1 MNYSVK
7 KFNKY
12 DKIIE
17 HIYVGGSSKSENSQE
32 ITTTSS
38 SSNETNINNTSN
50 ISSEQNIDS
59 SMNTQIATETNTQ
72 IDNSQTMNT
81 TNINDNRSE
90 TNINNRQDNYNID
103 QSSVSNET
111 QQNIESKMYNSCGA
125 QITDV
130 EQAVNI
136 VEDNSINTAVDASN
150 VVINTGDNATLSG
163 ITLSSSV
170 VFSSPTVDRSCMLE
184 AMQELDA
191 HLDSV
196 NENSKSFT
204 GGVGGETSGKSG
216 GNTNTNET
224 SAEKKDQVDAGVDA
238 SFKGKNAPTVD
249 QGTNNLADQG
259 SDVSNTQK
267 NDQGIEATASAS
279 AGGGLSSNIFIVII
293 VIVGLLFLNENKM
306 EIDEDTLNNLLILLV
321 LLFFY
326 FKFIN

>member
-1 MNYSVK
+1 
-7 KFNKY
+7 
-12 DKIIE
+12 
-17 HIYVGGSSKSENSQE
+17 
-32 ITTTSS
+32 
-38 SSNETNINNTSN
+38 
-50 ISSEQNIDS
+50 
-59 SMNTQIATETNTQ
+59 MNTQIATETNTQ

-196 NENSKSFT
+196 NENSK
-204 GGVGGETSGKSG
+204 VIYWWRRRRNKWKVR
-216 GNTNTNET
+216 GNTNTNEIQQ
-224 SAEKKDQVDAGVDA
+224 KRKIKMQVLTLHSKV
-238 SFKGKNAPTVD
+238 
-249 QGTNNLADQG
+249 
-259 SDVSNTQK
+259 
-267 NDQGIEATASAS
+267 
-279 AGGGLSSNIFIVII
+279 
-293 VIVGLLFLNENKM
+293 KM
-306 EIDEDTLNNLLILLV
+306 HQQLI
-321 LLFFY
+321 
-326 FKFIN
+326 KEQIT

>member
-7 KFNKY
+7 TFNMNKFN
-12 DKIIE
+12 KIIE
-17 HIYVGGSSKSENSQE
+17 HIYTNASKSESNQT
-32 ITTTSS
+32 ITTTST
-38 SSNETNINNTSN
+38 SSNETNIDNTSN
-50 ISSEQNIDS
+50 ITSEQNIDS
-59 SMNTQIATETNTQ
+59 SMNTSIATETNTN
-72 IDNSQTMNT
+72 IDNSQIMNT

-103 QSSVSNET
+103 QSAVSNET

-204 GGVGGETSGKSG
+204 GGTGGKVSGESG

-224 SAEKKDQVDAGVDA
+224 SAEKKDAVDA
-238 SFKGKNAPTVD
+238 SVDASTDLKNAP
-249 QGTNNLADQG
+249 QLEQATNNLADQG
-259 SDVSNTQK
+259 SAVK
-267 NDQGIEATASAS
+267 NEQTTEQGIDASAS
-279 AGGGLSSNIFIVII
+279 AGAGGGGGSSWIWIL
-293 VIVGLLFLNENKM
+293 LLFL
-306 EIDEDTLNNLLILLV
+306 LLGGGGLAI
-321 LLFFY
+321 FSSQEE
-326 FKFIN
+326 

>member
-1 MNYSVK
+1 M
-7 KFNKY
+7 
-12 DKIIE
+12 
-17 HIYVGGSSKSENSQE
+17 
-32 ITTTSS
+32 
-38 SSNETNINNTSN
+38 NTS
-50 ISSEQNIDS
+50 
-59 SMNTQIATETNTQ
+59 IATETNTN

-103 QSSVSNET
+103 KSAVSNET

-170 VFSSPTVDRSCMLE
+170 VFSSPKVDRSCMLE

-191 HLDSV
+191 HLDAV
-196 NENSKSFT
+196 NENSKSFA
-204 GGVGGETSGKSG
+204 GGVGGETSAKSG

-224 SAEKKDQVDAGVDA
+224 SSEKKDKVDAGVDA
-238 SFKGKNAPTVD
+238 SFKGKNAPQLE
-249 QGTNNLADQG
+249 QGTKNLADQ
-259 SDVSNTQK
+259 SNEVASAQTT
-267 NDQGIEATASAS
+267 DQGIEATASAS
-279 AGGGLSSNIFIVII
+279 AGGINMNITLVIFGI
-293 VIVGLLFLNENKM
+293 LAILFLNDKNI
-306 EIDEDTLNNLLILLV
+306 EIDENTLNNIIIILLM
-321 LLFFY
+321 LFVFL
-326 FKFIN
+326 KFF